1 MKPLPLKVIKVD
13 KTRGWINMKANLNL
27 NPLTAIKVGESF
39 YYTAP
44 IPGCDGYLASS
55 CGEIISLISGRS
67 KPGSALYYE
76 PIVLKSRGSKGY
88 LRIDI
93 YQDGKVRS
101 HRVHRLVA
109 SAFFDAPDVYFDGS
123 YNEVERSQVNHIDGD
138 KTNNAVSNLEW
149 CSRSENMSHYHGI
162 IKTA

>member
-1 MKPLPLKVIKVD
+1 
-13 KTRGWINMKANLNL
+13 MKANLNL
-27 NPLTAIKVGESF
+27 NPLTAIKVGGSF

-76 PIVLKSRGSKGY
+76 PIVLKSRVSKGY

-109 SAFFDAPDVYFDGS
+109 SAFFDAPDVYFDES

-162 IKTA
+162 IKAAWC

>member
-1 MKPLPLKVIKVD
+1 
-13 KTRGWINMKANLNL
+13 MKANLNL

-76 PIVLKSRGSKGY
+76 PIVLKSRDSKGY

-109 SAFFDAPDVYFDGS
+109 SAFFDAPDVYFDES

>member
-1 MKPLPLKVIKVD
+1 
-13 KTRGWINMKANLNL
+13 MKANLNL

-76 PIVLKSRGSKGY
+76 PIVLKSRVSKGY

-109 SAFFDAPDVYFDGS
+109 SAFFDAPDVYFDES